1 MQKDSSD
8 EGEEDPGFTVLVQRS
23 GMENVRILWL
33 TKEKLDTSSEWI
45 WMFSTYGKIQK
56 SGLLEIIPL
65 ISTLTRASIYS
76 FCLKSVLQ
84 ATLVAGVVTKALKM
98 GNVFS
103 SRVPPGFT
111 FMNRCNGL
119 CLDACSIICLL
130 IWLANFLVHSV
141 LYSLQPQKKLVPV
154 ERFLHSQRS

>member
-45 WMFSTYGKIQK
+45 QIFYTYGKMQE

-65 ISTLTRASIYS
+65 IIT
-76 FCLKSVLQ
+76 
-84 ATLVAGVVTKALKM
+84 
-98 GNVFS
+98 
-103 SRVPPGFT
+103 
-111 FMNRCNGL
+111 
-119 CLDACSIICLL
+119 
-130 IWLANFLVHSV
+130 
-141 LYSLQPQKKLVPV
+141 
-154 ERFLHSQRS
+154 